1 MHNAF
6 RSNERL
12 PTILAGDRTVADD
25 KSRGAKHHGPEPLQ
39 LVITQSTLAPL
50 RSTSRGKGA
59 FIHLHAGPIGGA
71 IEPAILRPMAVRLLR
86 GFEPMQHAPCTLEVA
101 RCDECTRRLD
111 KVARPDEVVATEILV
126 AFVEAPRNRETRDDS
141 TRERTRLMRP
151 NDGGTDAIGIG
162 IADRSIELIMLL
174 RQVVSRITW
183 MGTTPRTTSSHWES
197 PQLWHA
203 AGGSHGQLAEGSP
216 DRLAANRELSR
227 RRGRQCDGPGRC
239 DRSHR
244 EPVPYPRGV
253 GRLRQDRSLAAVRF
267 FGRIF
272 FCGGDMRLR

>member
-1 MHNAF
+1 
-6 RSNERL
+6 
-12 PTILAGDRTVADD
+12 
-25 KSRGAKHHGPEPLQ
+25 
-39 LVITQSTLAPL
+39 
-50 RSTSRGKGA
+50 
-59 FIHLHAGPIGGA
+59 
-71 IEPAILRPMAVRLLR
+71 
-86 GFEPMQHAPCTLEVA
+86 
-101 RCDECTRRLD
+101 
-111 KVARPDEVVATEILV
+111 
-126 AFVEAPRNRETRDDS
+126 
-141 TRERTRLMRP
+141 MRP

-162 IADRSIELIMLL
+162 IAARSIELIMLL

-272 FCGGDMRLR
+272 LWRGHAPEIGGQGIDRRGPSLGLPALKEHIILMYFRSAIHEWGI

>member
-126 AFVEAPRNRETRDDS
+126 AFVEAPRNRRDFAMIPPGNELASCDRM
-141 TRERTRLMRP
+141 TAVLMR
-151 NDGGTDAIGIG
+151 
-162 IADRSIELIMLL
+162 
-174 RQVVSRITW
+174 
-183 MGTTPRTTSSHWES
+183 
-197 PQLWHA
+197 
-203 AGGSHGQLAEGSP
+203 
-216 DRLAANRELSR
+216 
-227 RRGRQCDGPGRC
+227 
-239 DRSHR
+239 
-244 EPVPYPRGV
+244 
-253 GRLRQDRSLAAVRF
+253 
-267 FGRIF
+267 
-272 FCGGDMRLR
+272 